1 MFGFVLMEVFG
12 SYNWGLRTGGGRAW
26 CILSCGVVHYCE
38 SLVHYKSPWWIAVL
52 QSVQWVFGVV
62 HCCRVLGGSQYFRV
76 CNGFLVLYIAVE
88 FFAGSGSLTSPFSLF
103 VSEFSLDSSSLI
115 LSKVQTP
122 DSISLLLRF
131 SYNHTL
137 KSELSRLSVS
147 TSHRVVVV
155 DLVEAS
161 SQSRE
166 SMLIV
171 EANRVEVLFA
181 C

>member
-88 FFAGSGSLTSPFSLF
+88 FFASRCCRLGGSL
-103 VSEFSLDSSSLI
+103 I
-115 LSKVQTP
+115 A
-122 DSISLLLRF
+122 
-131 SYNHTL
+131 
-137 KSELSRLSVS
+137 KS
-147 TSHRVVVV
+147 RVN
-155 DLVEAS
+155 AHCG
-161 SQSRE
+161 SQSRG
-166 SMLIV
+166 SLVRLLIF
-171 EANRVEVLFA
+171 EALVLRGKL
-181 C
+181 